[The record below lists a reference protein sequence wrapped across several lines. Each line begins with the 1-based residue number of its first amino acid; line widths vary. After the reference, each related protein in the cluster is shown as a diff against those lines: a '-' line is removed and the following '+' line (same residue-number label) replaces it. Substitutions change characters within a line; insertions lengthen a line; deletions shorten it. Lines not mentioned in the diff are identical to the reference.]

1 MQRQR
6 GRNKHIFHV
15 VPAKSVKYI
24 DRYSADV
31 GWGQTLKGFGR
42 EDKETLGVQI

>member
-6 GRNKHIFHV
+6 GRNKRVCHV

-24 DRYSADV
+24 DRYAADI
-31 GWGQTLKGFGR
+31 GWGQTLKGFGH
-42 EDKETLGVQI
+42 EDKDTLGVQI